1 MPMASIQLS
10 IRMDSD
16 IKMRLEKEAR
26 LEDRSSSYIIQ
37 KALDQYLSV
46 KERRRQDLEDAIA
59 EADKGIFVSGEAVE
73 RWVLSWDT
81 DDELPEPEPDIYPAK

>member
-1 MPMASIQLS
+1 MASVQLS
-10 IRMDSD
+10 VRMDPD
-16 IKMRLEKEAR
+16 IKARLEKEAR
-26 LEDRSSSYIIQ
+26 LEDRSASYIIQ

-46 KERRRQDLEDAIA
+46 KERRRQDFDDAVA

-81 DDELPEPEPDIYPAK
+81 KNELPEPEPDIFPAR